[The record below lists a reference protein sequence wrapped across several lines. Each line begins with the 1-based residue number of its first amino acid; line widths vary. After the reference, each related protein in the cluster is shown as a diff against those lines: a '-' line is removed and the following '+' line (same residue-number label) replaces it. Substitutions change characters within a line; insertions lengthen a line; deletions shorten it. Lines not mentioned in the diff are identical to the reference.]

1 MSAAGL
7 YDSVLGVD
15 ASNPAEISSAVKE
28 VYASLFS
35 RRAVLARHAAGV
47 VQSTARMAVLMQTMV
62 PSEVSFVLHTES
74 TQSDT
79 PGTCLTA
86 EVAVGLGETLASGTR
101 GTPWRLEVDKTTGL
115 TSTTAFAS
123 IGTALVMDAGGSS
136 VKTEAVDYSSNA
148 LSVDPAAR
156 AALGAKLRDAGVA
169 LETAYGA
176 AQDVEGGIVDGEVY
190 IVQSRPQPQ

>member
-1 MSAAGL
+1 
-7 YDSVLGVD
+7 
-15 ASNPAEISSAVKE
+15 
-28 VYASLFS
+28 
-35 RRAVLARHAAGV
+35 
-47 VQSTARMAVLMQTMV
+47 MAVLMQTMV

-169 LETAYGA
+169 LETAYGS